1 MIDLSPEMV
10 TGIMMGGVL
19 IGVLTGFPL
28 GFIVGALA
36 LFVGMVV
43 FGGPVQAANVIYNNI
58 YGIITNYVIIAVPLF
73 VFMGV
78 MLERSGIAER
88 LYDALYLWLG
98 GLRGGLAIVTVLMG
112 TVLAATVGIIAASIT
127 MLALAVLPSMLRRGY
142 SKPLATG
149 AVTAGGCLGI
159 LIPPSIMLVLYGPM
173 AGISVGQLFFGA
185 FLPGFTLSALYII
198 YIAIRSYLQPQIAP
212 AVPVED
218 RKVPFMKK
226 TVLLLTSIVPVAVL
240 ILSVLG
246 VIFFGVAPPTEAAGV
261 GAFIA
266 TLLTVV
272 YRRFNLTT
280 LKEASLITIK
290 SCGFIFVIV
299 TMATAFSAVFLGGG
313 GRDVMSDIILS
324 APGGKWGVFAVI
336 MFMIFIMGMFIEWI
350 AIVYIMVPIITPIA
364 QAAGFGILWFS
375 IMVCVN
381 LQMAFMTP
389 PFASGIFICR
399 GACDPKLGITM
410 GDIIRGVLPH
420 VALVIVGLLIFI
432 FVPEIITW
440 LPGQMIRG

>member
-10 TGIMMGGVL
+10 TAIMMGGVF

-36 LFVGMVV
+36 LFVGIFV
-43 FGGPVQAANVIYNNI
+43 FGSIVTVADVIYTNI
-58 YGIITNYVIIAVPLF
+58 YGILTNYIIIAVPLF

-112 TVLAATVGIIAASIT
+112 TIIAATVGIIAASIT
-127 MLALAVLPSMLRRGY
+127 MLALAVLPSMLKRGY

-185 FLPGFTLSALYII
+185 FLPGFTLSGLYII

-226 TVLLLTSIVPVAVL
+226 TIMLITSIVPVAIL

-246 VIFFGVAPPTEAAGV
+246 VIFAGIAPPTEAAAV
-261 GAFIA
+261 GAFMATILAIA
-266 TLLTVV
+266 
-272 YRRFNLTT
+272 YRHFSLTT
-280 LKEASLITIK
+280 LKEASLITMRA
-290 SCGFIFVIV
+290 CGFIFVIV
-299 TMATAFSAVFLGGG
+299 TMAVAFSAVFLGGG
-313 GRDVMSDIILS
+313 GRDVMADIILS
-324 APGGKWGVFAVI
+324 APGGKWGVFAII
-336 MFMIFIMGMFIEWI
+336 MFIIFIMGMFIEWI

-364 QAAGFGILWFS
+364 EAAGFPILWFS

-399 GACDPKLGITM
+399 GACDPELGVTM

-420 VALVIVGLLIFI
+420 VALIIIGLTIFTI
-432 FVPEIITW
+432 FPQIITW
-440 LPGQMIRG
+440 LPSQMIR

>member
-10 TGIMMGGVL
+10 TAIMIGGVF

-28 GFIVGALA
+28 AFIVGGLA
-36 LFVGMVV
+36 LFVGFFV
-43 FGGPVQAANVIYNNI
+43 FGAQVIDVIYVRI
-58 YGIITNYVIIAVPLF
+58 YGIMTNYIIIAVPLF

-98 GLRGGLAIVTVLMG
+98 GFRGGLAIVTVLMG
-112 TVLAATVGIIAASIT
+112 TVIAATVGIIAASIT
-127 MLALAVLPSMLRRGY
+127 MLALAVLPSMLKRGY
-142 SKPLATG
+142 SKSLATG

-185 FLPGFTLSALYII
+185 FLPGFTLSGLYVI

-212 AVPVED
+212 AVPIED

-226 TVLLLTSIVPVAVL
+226 TMMLITSIVPVAIL

-246 VIFFGVAPPTEAAGV
+246 VIFFGIAPPTEAAGV
-261 GAFIA
+261 GAFMATILTIA
-266 TLLTVV
+266 
-272 YRRFNLTT
+272 YGRFSFTT
-280 LKEASLITIK
+280 LKEASLITMRA
-290 SCGFIFVIV
+290 CGFIFMIV
-299 TMATAFSAVFLGGG
+299 TMAVAFSAIFLGGG
-313 GRDVMSDIILS
+313 GREVMSNIILS
-324 APGGKWGVFAVI
+324 APGGKWGVFAVVMLI
-336 MFMIFIMGMFIEWI
+336 IFLMGMFIEWI

-364 QAAGFGILWFS
+364 LAAGFDILWFS
-375 IMVCVN
+375 IMICVN

-399 GACDPKLGITM
+399 GACTPELGVSM
-410 GDIIRGVLPH
+410 GDIVKGVLPH
-420 VALVIVGLLIFI
+420 VALIILGLTIFTI
-432 FVPEIITW
+432 FPQIITW
-440 LPGQMIRG
+440 LPSQMIR

>member
-10 TGIMMGGVL
+10 TAIMIGGVF

-28 GFIVGALA
+28 AFIVGGLA
-36 LFVGMVV
+36 LFVGFFV
-43 FGGPVQAANVIYNNI
+43 FGAQVIDVIYVRI
-58 YGIITNYVIIAVPLF
+58 YGIMTNYIIIAVPLF

-98 GLRGGLAIVTVLMG
+98 GFRGGLAIVTVLMG
-112 TVLAATVGIIAASIT
+112 TVIAATVGIIAASIT
-127 MLALAVLPSMLRRGY
+127 MLALAVLPSMLKRGY
-142 SKPLATG
+142 SKSLATG

-185 FLPGFTLSALYII
+185 FLPGFTLSGLYVI

-218 RKVPFMKK
+218 RQVPFMKK
-226 TVLLLTSIVPVAVL
+226 TMMLITSIVPVAIL

-246 VIFFGVAPPTEAAGV
+246 VIFFGIAPPTEAAGV
-261 GAFIA
+261 GAFMA
-266 TLLTVV
+266 TLLTIA
-272 YRRFNLTT
+272 YGRFSLAT
-280 LKEASLITIK
+280 LKEASLITMRA
-290 SCGFIFVIV
+290 CGFIFMIV
-299 TMATAFSAVFLGGG
+299 TMAVAFSAIFLGGG
-313 GRDVMSDIILS
+313 GREVMSDIILS
-324 APGGKWGVFAVI
+324 APGGKWGVFAII
-336 MFMIFIMGMFIEWI
+336 MFIIFLMGMFIEWI

-364 QAAGFGILWFS
+364 SAAGFDSLWFS
-375 IMVCVN
+375 IMICVN

-399 GACDPKLGITM
+399 GACTPELGVSM
-410 GDIIRGVLPH
+410 GDIVKGVLPH
-420 VALVIVGLLIFI
+420 VALIILGLTIFTI
-432 FVPEIITW
+432 FPQIITW
-440 LPGQMIRG
+440 LPGQMIR

>member
-10 TGIMMGGVL
+10 TAIMIGGVF
-19 IGVLTGFPL
+19 IGVLTGYPL
-28 GFIVGALA
+28 GFIVGAIA
-36 LFVGMVV
+36 LFVGFSI
-43 FGGPVQAANVIYNNI
+43 FGFQVADVIYTNI
-58 YGIITNYVIIAVPLF
+58 YGIMTNYVIIAVPLF

-112 TVLAATVGIIAASIT
+112 TVIAATVGIIAASIT
-127 MLALAVLPSMLRRGY
+127 MLALAVLPSMLKRGY
-142 SKPLATG
+142 SKSLATG

-185 FLPGFTLSALYII
+185 FLPGFTLSALYIT
-198 YIAIRSYLQPQIAP
+198 YIGIRCYFQPQIAP
-212 AVPVED
+212 SVPPED
-218 RKVPFMKK
+218 RKVPFLKK
-226 TVLLLTSIVPVAVL
+226 TTMLLTSILPVAIL

-246 VIFFGVAPPTEAAGV
+246 VIFFGIAPPTEAAGV
-261 GAFIA
+261 GAFMA
-266 TLLTVV
+266 TMLAIV
-272 YRRFNLTT
+272 YRRFSWTT
-280 LKEASLITIK
+280 LKEASLITMRA
-290 SCGFIFVIV
+290 CGFIFVIV
-299 TMATAFSAVFLGGG
+299 TMAVAFSAVFLGGG
-313 GRDVMSDIILS
+313 GREVMSDIILS
-324 APGGKWGVFAVI
+324 APGGKWGVFAII
-336 MFMIFIMGMFIEWI
+336 MFIIFIMGMFIEWI

-364 QAAGFGILWFS
+364 EAAGFPLLWFS

-410 GDIIRGVLPH
+410 GDIVKGVLPH
-420 VALVIVGLLIFI
+420 VALIIIGLIIFTL
-432 FVPEIITW
+432 VPEIITW
-440 LPGQMIRG
+440 LPGQMIR

>member
-10 TGIMMGGVL
+10 TAIMMGGVL

-36 LFVGMVV
+36 LFVGVFV
-43 FGGPVQAANVIYNNI
+43 FGGFAQAANIIYTNI

-112 TVLAATVGIIAASIT
+112 TILAATVGIIAASIT

-185 FLPGFTLSALYII
+185 FLPGFTLSALYIT

-212 AVPVED
+212 SVPVED

-226 TVLLLTSIVPVAVL
+226 TTMLITSTVPVAIL
-240 ILSVLG
+240 IFSVLG
-246 VIFFGVAPPTEAAGV
+246 VIFFGIAPPTEAAGV

-266 TLLTVV
+266 TLLTIA
-272 YRRFNLTT
+272 YRRFSLTT
-280 LKEASLITIK
+280 LKEASLITLK

-313 GRDVMSDIILS
+313 GRDVMADIILS
-324 APGGKWGVFAVI
+324 APGGRWGVFAVI
-336 MFMIFIMGMFIEWI
+336 MLIIFIMGMFIEWI

-364 QAAGFGILWFS
+364 EAAGFSILWFS

-399 GACDPKLGITM
+399 GAADPKLGITM

-420 VALVIVGLLIFI
+420 VALVIIGLTIFT

-440 LPGQMIRG
+440 LPGQMIR

>member
-10 TGIMMGGVL
+10 AAIMMGGVF

-36 LFVGMVV
+36 LFVGFTIFGWSVV
-43 FGGPVQAANVIYNNI
+43 DVIYTRI
-58 YGIITNYVIIAVPLF
+58 YGIMTDYVIIAVPLF

-98 GLRGGLAIVTVLMG
+98 GLRGGLAVVTVLMG
-112 TVLAATVGIIAASIT
+112 TIIAATVGIIAASIT
-127 MLALAVLPSMLRRGY
+127 MLAMAVLPSMLKRGY
-142 SKPLATG
+142 SKALATG

-198 YIAIRSYLQPQIAP
+198 YITVRCYLQPQIAP
-212 AVPVED
+212 SVPPED
-218 RKVPFMKK
+218 RKMPFLKK
-226 TVLLLTSIVPVAVL
+226 TWLLAVSIVPIAAL
-240 ILSVLG
+240 ILAVLG
-246 VIFFGVAPPTEAAGV
+246 VIFLGIAPPTEAAGV
-261 GAFIA
+261 GAFAA
-266 TLLTVV
+266 TLLTII
-272 YRRFNLTT
+272 YRRFSLQV
-280 LKEASLITIK
+280 LKETALVTMRA
-290 SCGFIFVIV
+290 CGFIFVIV
-299 TMATAFSAVFLGGG
+299 TMAVAFTAVFLGGG
-313 GRDVMSDIILS
+313 GREVMANIIMS

-336 MFMIFIMGMFIEWI
+336 MFIIFIMGMFIEWI
-350 AIVYIMVPIITPIA
+350 GIVYIMVPIITPIA
-364 QAAGFGILWFS
+364 LAAGFSILWFS
-375 IMVCVN
+375 IMVCIN

-410 GDIIRGVLPH
+410 GDIIKGVLPH
-420 VALVIVGLLIFI
+420 VGLIIIGLVIFTLF
-432 FVPEIITW
+432 PQIITW
-440 LPGQMIRG
+440 LPSQMIR

>member
-10 TGIMMGGVL
+10 AAIMMGGVF

-36 LFVGMVV
+36 LFVGFTIFGWSVV
-43 FGGPVQAANVIYNNI
+43 DVIYTRI
-58 YGIITNYVIIAVPLF
+58 YGIMTNYVIIAVPLF

-98 GLRGGLAIVTVLMG
+98 GLRGGLAVVTVLMG
-112 TVLAATVGIIAASIT
+112 TIIAATVGIIAASIT
-127 MLALAVLPSMLRRGY
+127 MLAMAVLPSMLKRGY
-142 SKPLATG
+142 SKALATG
-149 AVTAGGCLGI
+149 AVTSGGCLGI

-198 YIAIRSYLQPQIAP
+198 YITVRCYLQPQIAP
-212 AVPVED
+212 SVPPED
-218 RKVPFMKK
+218 RKMPFLKK
-226 TVLLLTSIVPVAVL
+226 TWLLAVSIVPIAAL
-240 ILSVLG
+240 ILAVLG
-246 VIFFGVAPPTEAAGV
+246 VIFLGIAPPTEAAGV
-261 GAFIA
+261 GAFAA
-266 TLLTVV
+266 TLLTII
-272 YRRFNLTT
+272 YRRFSLRV
-280 LKEASLITIK
+280 LKETALVTMRA
-290 SCGFIFVIV
+290 CGFIFVIV
-299 TMATAFSAVFLGGG
+299 TMAVAFTAVFLGGG
-313 GRDVMSDIILS
+313 GREVMANIIMS

-336 MFMIFIMGMFIEWI
+336 MFIIFIMGMFIEWI
-350 AIVYIMVPIITPIA
+350 GIVYIMVPIITPIA
-364 QAAGFGILWFS
+364 LEAGFSILWFS
-375 IMVCVN
+375 IMVCIN

-420 VALVIVGLLIFI
+420 VGLIIIGLVIFTLF
-432 FVPEIITW
+432 PQIITW
-440 LPGQMIRG
+440 LPGQMIR

>member
-10 TGIMMGGVL
+10 TAIMIGGVF

-28 GFIVGALA
+28 GFIVGGLA
-36 LFVGMVV
+36 LFVGFFI
-43 FGGPVQAANVIYNNI
+43 FGGQVIDVIYVRI
-58 YGIITNYVIIAVPLF
+58 YGIMTNYIIIAVPLF

-98 GLRGGLAIVTVLMG
+98 GFRGGLAIVTVLMG
-112 TVLAATVGIIAASIT
+112 TVIAATVGIIAASIT
-127 MLALAVLPSMLRRGY
+127 MLALAVLPSMLKRGY
-142 SKPLATG
+142 SKSLATG

-185 FLPGFTLSALYII
+185 FLPGFTLSGLYVI
-198 YIAIRSYLQPQIAP
+198 YITIRSYLQPQIAP
-212 AVPVED
+212 AVPMED

-226 TVLLLTSIVPVAVL
+226 TMMLITSIVPVAIL

-246 VIFFGVAPPTEAAGV
+246 VIFFGIAPPTEAAGV
-261 GAFIA
+261 GAFMATILTIA
-266 TLLTVV
+266 
-272 YRRFNLTT
+272 YGRFSLAT
-280 LKEASLITIK
+280 LKEASLITMRA
-290 SCGFIFVIV
+290 CGFIFVIV
-299 TMATAFSAVFLGGG
+299 TMAVAFSAVFLGGG
-313 GRDVMSDIILS
+313 GREVMSDIILS
-324 APGGKWGVFAVI
+324 APGGKWGVFAII
-336 MFMIFIMGMFIEWI
+336 MLIIFLMGMFIEWI

-364 QAAGFGILWFS
+364 AAAGFDILWFS

-399 GACDPKLGITM
+399 GACDPKLGVTM
-410 GDIIRGVLPH
+410 GDIVRGVLPH
-420 VALVIVGLLIFI
+420 VALIIVGLIIFTI
-432 FVPEIITW
+432 FPQIITW
-440 LPGQMIRG
+440 LPSLMIR

>member
-10 TGIMMGGVL
+10 TAIMIGGVF

-28 GFIVGALA
+28 GFIVGGLA
-36 LFVGMVV
+36 LFVGFFI
-43 FGGPVQAANVIYNNI
+43 FGPQVIDVIYSRI
-58 YGIITNYVIIAVPLF
+58 YGIMTNYIIIAVPLF

-98 GLRGGLAIVTVLMG
+98 GFRGGLAIVTVLMG
-112 TVLAATVGIIAASIT
+112 TVIAATVGIIAASIT
-127 MLALAVLPSMLRRGY
+127 MLALAVLPSMLKRGY
-142 SKPLATG
+142 SKALATG

-185 FLPGFTLSALYII
+185 FLPGFTLSGLYVI

-212 AVPVED
+212 AVPIED

-226 TVLLLTSIVPVAVL
+226 TMMLITSIVPVAVL

-246 VIFFGVAPPTEAAGV
+246 VIFFGIAPPTEAAGV
-261 GAFIA
+261 GAFMATILTIA
-266 TLLTVV
+266 
-272 YRRFNLTT
+272 YGRFSFAT
-280 LKEASLITIK
+280 LKEASLITMRA
-290 SCGFIFVIV
+290 CGFIFIIV
-299 TMATAFSAVFLGGG
+299 TMAVAFSAVFLGGG
-313 GRDVMSDIILS
+313 GREVMSDIILS
-324 APGGKWGVFAVI
+324 APGGKWGAFAII
-336 MFMIFIMGMFIEWI
+336 MFIIFLMGMFIEWI

-364 QAAGFGILWFS
+364 SAAGFDSLWFS
-375 IMVCVN
+375 IMICVN

-399 GACDPKLGITM
+399 GACAPELGVTM
-410 GDIIRGVLPH
+410 GDIVRGVLPH
-420 VALVIVGLLIFI
+420 VALIIIGLAIFTI
-432 FVPEIITW
+432 FPQIITW
-440 LPGQMIRG
+440 LPDQMIR